1 VYCGASTRDPHGHS
15 ILEVSAV
22 RKSRLG
28 IAAVLLV
35 VGLLWIAQGTGMIAG
50 GAMGGQSMWA
60 LIGGVLV
67 ALGLIIVARELIR
80 RPVS

>member
-1 VYCGASTRDPHGHS
+1 M
-15 ILEVSAV
+15 

-35 VGLLWIAQGTGMIAG
+35 VGLIWIAQGTGTIAG

-60 LIGGVLV
+60 MIGGVLV
-67 ALGLIIVARELIR
+67 VGALLIGARELIR
-80 RPVS
+80 RPVSRQ

>member
-1 VYCGASTRDPHGHS
+1 M
-15 ILEVSAV
+15 

-35 VGLLWIAQGTGMIAG
+35 VGLLWIAQGTGTIAG

-67 ALGLIIVARELIR
+67 AVGLIVVARELIR
-80 RPVS
+80 RPVRQ